1 MKRVSIKDVAKEA
14 GVSVTTV
21 SHILNQN
28 ETRFSKE
35 TIQKVL
41 LAKDR
46 LGYIP
51 NKNAQQLRGQT
62 RKLIGVVLPNL
73 TNPFFSAMMQRMDDC
88 KADDVDLCFIAT
100 SSTDFKDNIQHL
112 VERGIDGLVIG
123 RYVNDPHH
131 LNDYLSKH
139 HVPYVLLDQSEDHGY
154 TDIIR
159 TNEIEGGQTA
169 AQHLIELGH
178 QQLAI
183 IQPHALMANMKDRV
197 KGFEQMC
204 QSHQLP
210 APVRICTELSK
221 AGGRDIATKLVEHHV
236 TGVFAINDELAI
248 GCIRGLTE
256 CGKSVPDDLSVVGY
270 DDIDMAGYMTPALT
284 TIAQSVDDI
293 AHISLQLITDK
304 INGRPHENKRVELPT
319 QLMQRE
325 TTRQLS

>member
-100 SSTDFKDNIQHL
+100 SSTDFKYNIQHL
-112 VERGIDGLVIG
+112 VERGIDGLIIG
-123 RYVNDPHH
+123 RYVNDPHQ

-169 AQHLIELGH
+169 ARHLIDLGH

-183 IQPHALMANMKDRV
+183 IQPHELMANMKDRV
-197 KGFEQMC
+197 KGFEHTC

-293 AHISLQLITDK
+293 VHISLQLITDK
-304 INGRPHENKRVELPT
+304 INDRPHENKRVELPT
-319 QLMQRE
+319 QLIQRE
-325 TTRQLS
+325 TTRQL

>member
-62 RKLIGVVLPNL
+62 RKLIGVLLTNL

-123 RYVNDPHH
+123 RYVNDPHQ

-169 AQHLIELGH
+169 ARHLIDLGH

-183 IQPHALMANMKDRV
+183 IQPHELMANMKDRV
-197 KGFEQMC
+197 KGFEHTC

-293 AHISLQLITDK
+293 VHISLQLITDK

-319 QLMQRE
+319 QLIQRE
-325 TTRQLS
+325 TTRQL

>member
-123 RYVNDPHH
+123 RYVNDPHQ

-139 HVPYVLLDQSEDHGY
+139 HVPYVLLDQSEDQGY

-169 AQHLIELGH
+169 ARHLIDLGH

-183 IQPHALMANMKDRV
+183 IQPHELMANMKDRV
-197 KGFEQMC
+197 KGFEHTC

-221 AGGRDIATKLVEHHV
+221 AGGRDIATKLFEHHV

-293 AHISLQLITDK
+293 VHISLQLITDK
-304 INGRPHENKRVELPT
+304 INGRLHENKRVELPT
-319 QLMQRE
+319 QLIQRE
-325 TTRQLS
+325 TTRQL